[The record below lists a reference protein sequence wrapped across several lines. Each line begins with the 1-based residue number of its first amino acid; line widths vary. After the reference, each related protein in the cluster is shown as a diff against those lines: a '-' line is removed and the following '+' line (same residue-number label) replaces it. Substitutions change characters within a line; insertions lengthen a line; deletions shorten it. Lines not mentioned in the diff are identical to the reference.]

1 MDRLGK
7 DLDVLAFVLQYH
19 FGTKLASLLPEKTEN
34 ALMTLPG
41 ENMFAE
47 VVSEVVSGGEDTTDV
62 MAAFEVCEAASMSS
76 ISFEAKSF
84 NGSMRATCLANS
96 SWASSFGCRSWRV

>member
-1 MDRLGK
+1 
-7 DLDVLAFVLQYH
+7 
-19 FGTKLASLLPEKTEN
+19 
-34 ALMTLPG
+34 MTLPG

-47 VVSEVVSGGEDTTDV
+47 VVSDVVSGGEDTTTDV

-96 SWASSFGCRSWRV
+96 SWALSFGCRSWRV